1 MVNRKILL
9 LLIFTLFI
17 IPNIFSAK
25 LTSFD
30 IYIDIR
36 GPEKAFITEEW
47 RVEYDPTILN
57 DKEKFKEDIL
67 LANIDLEK
75 FVKIDPNL
83 KPNIYLRN
91 FSNVSIIFDES
102 KDIISINYEIS
113 DLILQNYYETEAEIL
128 WKFNENLLRN
138 LIVNNLYVIP
148 SNSTLSIKVY
158 DPLVIRDPNP
168 KGTVEKNLI
177 SWSSLS
183 SNEMKVLAYEKKPP
197 KPSFIIVT
205 SQDSDIFYYLI
216 LIFIVLLSIILI
228 FKKPFE
234 KSIKNFVIKNSVI
247 KPKKQKKEFVVD
259 SDFFED

>member
-1 MVNRKILL
+1 MIDKKVL
-9 LLIFTLFI
+9 LLIILTIFI

-25 LTSFD
+25 LTQFD
-30 IYIDIR
+30 IFIDIR

-47 RVEYDPTILN
+47 RVEYDLTILN
-57 DKEKFKEDIL
+57 DKAKFKEEIL

-75 FVKIDPNL
+75 FKQIDPNL

-91 FSNVSIIFDES
+91 FSNVSIIFDET
-102 KDIISINYEIS
+102 KDTININYEIS
-113 DLILQNYYETEAEIL
+113 DLVLQNYYETDAEIL
-128 WKFNENLLRN
+128 WKFNENILRN

-158 DPLVIRDPNP
+158 DPLVIKDPNP
-168 KGTVEKNLI
+168 KGTVEKNVIL
-177 SWSSLS
+177 WKSLS
-183 SNEMKVLAYEKKPP
+183 SNEIKVLAYEKKPP

-216 LIFIVLLSIILI
+216 LIFIILLSIILI

-234 KSIKNFVIKNSVI
+234 KSIKNFVVKNSVI
-247 KPKKQKKEFVVD
+247 KPKKQKKEFVID
-259 SDFFED
+259 SDFLED